1 MPCSL
6 THKLVAALPGCRDG
20 SCGIYDTAK
29 RQLVWANDRG
39 HTETIFDCSCSP
51 TAPYLCATA
60 SYDKVVKLWDMGSG
74 ECRCALCSPGQAMPS
89 CCMLATQ
96 PSCTQEAAQTKAA

>member
-1 MPCSL
+1 M
-6 THKLVAALPGCRDG
+6 HEVVAALLCCRDG

-51 TAPYLCATA
+51 IAPYLCATA
-60 SYDKVVKLWDMGSG
+60 SYDKVVKLWDMGTG
-74 ECRCALCSPGQAMPS
+74 KCRCALC
-89 CCMLATQ
+89 
-96 PSCTQEAAQTKAA
+96 